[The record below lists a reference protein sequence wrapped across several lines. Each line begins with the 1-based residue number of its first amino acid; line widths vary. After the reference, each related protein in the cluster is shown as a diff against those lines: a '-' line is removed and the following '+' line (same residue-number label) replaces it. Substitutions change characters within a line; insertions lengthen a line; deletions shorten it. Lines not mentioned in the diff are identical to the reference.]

1 MDALIDEILLMSRLD
16 SGSHADLSQD
26 IDLVALAA
34 EEGARYPD
42 CLLSGGAPGIS
53 GDPRL
58 LRRLVRNLLENA
70 HNHGAPPVEIELSST
85 AKTDTLMVRDVGD
98 GVPEAGRE
106 KVFQPFYRASD
117 CQNVPLVR
125 AGPAAGSTNC
135 RGARSHNR
143 IAAAIGSTICHSGHV
158 SSTEVRIAD
167 ADCRALNLSRE
178 HA

>member
-58 LRRLVRNLLENA
+58 LRRLARNLLENA

-85 AKTDTLMVRDVGD
+85 AKTATLLVRDGDD

-106 KVFQPFYRASD
+106 KVFQPFVIDDSSD
-117 CQNVPLVR
+117 FARPIVQLQDESFIRPVETEIDDFVR
-125 AGPAAGSTNC
+125 VVG
-135 RGARSHNR
+135 
-143 IAAAIGSTICHSGHV
+143 
-158 SSTEVRIAD
+158 
-167 ADCRALNLSRE
+167 
-178 HA
+178 